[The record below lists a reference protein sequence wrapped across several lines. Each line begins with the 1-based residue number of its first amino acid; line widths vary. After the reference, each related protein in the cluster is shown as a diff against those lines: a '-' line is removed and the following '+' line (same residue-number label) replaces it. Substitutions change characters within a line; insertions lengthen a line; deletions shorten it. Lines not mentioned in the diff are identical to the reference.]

1 MFIVF
6 LYFLMQPDGRA
17 GRAATHVRGRR
28 ASPPDVRGA
37 APPAAAVPQFQDQ
50 SHWLG
55 QELPV
60 GTRAGQSLAGVILL
74 LIGHWLGHYIT

>member
-1 MFIVF
+1 MFIMF

-17 GRAATHVRGRR
+17 GRAATHVRGGGGGG
-28 ASPPDVRGA
+28 PPDVRGA

-60 GTRAGQSLAGVILL
+60 GTRTGQSLAGLILL
-74 LIGHWLGHYIT
+74 LIGHWLGLI